1 MEHTAKVDML
11 LSCKL
16 TPKNL
21 KSYRKN
27 GRTNR
32 EKSTASHTEEHS
44 GNHAKRWTWSVKD
57 LESWMVSLR
66 PFQALSILLTATI
79 IMMTA
84 GKCIHIQQSAWEKW
98 SNGGRKL
105 DITSSN
111 ARIIRLKVSCLL
123 TMTKTIQLARKLSLL
138 CCYFVWHD
146 ASQDLQLLHTLYG
159 QEDMLFKKHKF
170 ENKV

>member
-16 TPKNL
+16 TPKNF

-32 EKSTASHTEEHS
+32 EKSTASYTEELS

-111 ARIIRLKVSCLL
+111 ARIIRLKVSCPL
-123 TMTKTIQLARKLSLL
+123 TNTKTIQPARKLSEFNSQALIAWDTDYSYSYVAIL
-138 CCYFVWHD
+138 YDTMRLKIFSYF
-146 ASQDLQLLHTLYG
+146 LIL
-159 QEDMLFKKHKF
+159 
-170 ENKV
+170 